1 MDKKESNFWNLLK
14 AHLPK
19 TIDTQRIETG
29 STGRGIPD
37 VNMCKLGK
45 EIWVELKVVKGRK
58 VQLSPEQTAWHF
70 RRTRAGGTTWILARD
85 KVDGVRKGKY
95 DKIYAW
101 SGKYSVDVSGN
112 GIDSENAIVWER
124 PFDWDE
130 IWQLLFS

>member
-85 KVDGVRKGKY
+85 KVDGGRKGKY